1 MTKKYQ
7 NKNEWLEAAREAAT
21 GINAGNAHRHASL
34 WKRWMGEDIRFPQK
48 DQYLEGLR
56 QNLLITAFPVLSS
69 ERANYVLRYLT
80 KQFFSESEYQLAAIQ
95 KIEDRITAAGEG
107 LYEEERLNLYEALKT
122 SIVPLGNFVAADWFT
137 QFEEFQKNGE
147 ATLAVFTLQNPHLE
161 GIPNN
166 EKQIVITLLDVYENF
181 LAFPILTIAEYLYS
195 KQERGD
201 SLSSEKVSEAL
212 NSGSVEKLTL
222 LKALSKYS
230 DIGSQVITTDR
241 VKLKGQTEPV
251 RGSITNWLKVY
262 RDELGIGRH
271 DAVTRAQFLYE
282 SINTK
287 KLPPEDREKVHAL
300 VRSLE
305 DEELL
310 AIDIKT
316 RSLIFFEEK
325 KIPQQTFQATQI
337 AGNKAATEGA
347 PQDLFERFAGTSS
360 PMQSATQPR
369 LEPRTKPANTLPTPL
384 YGVGTSKFGAVTQR
398 PEKTREEELGLLE
411 RIKKMKTAR
420 LPEIPPHERE
430 PGESLPLGKLTFSGS
445 QVFSGEKA
453 KQPSVSPQTMMVAPD
468 SSPSTMLV
476 ADQERTPSW
485 SNQKPTPPHAI
496 SVQAFP
502 QKRIAPLAPEAQP
515 VASKR
520 VSSPA
525 SVFRIKPNR
534 E

>member
-1 MTKKYQ
+1 MVQYQ
-7 NKNEWLEAAREAAT
+7 NKNEWLEGAREAAT
-21 GINAGNAHRHASL
+21 HMNAADAY
-34 WKRWMGEDIRFPQK
+34 KIIRTWPEFIGQPIELPQN
-48 DQYLEGLR
+48 DQYMEGLR
-56 QNLLITAFPVLSS
+56 QNLLLTAFAVLN
-69 ERANYVLRYLT
+69 EEQAVAVLRVLT
-80 KQFFSESEYQLAAIQ
+80 KQFFAKSEYQLPPQQ
-95 KIEDRITAAGEG
+95 KIEDRLVVAGYG
-107 LYEEERLNLYEALKT
+107 FYEEERLRLQGALRASAA
-122 SIVPLGNFVAADWFT
+122 SIGGKLLQEWLSNFESFRPAREERKV
-137 QFEEFQKNGE
+137 EEFLLQSFDGVSAAKAEQVLLGE
-147 ATLAVFTLQNPHLE
+147 VLRVYDSYLQYPVFNIYDYAVLE
-161 GIPNN
+161 GT
-166 EKQIVITLLDVYENF
+166 VIQAQRLDVLQEN
-181 LAFPILTIAEYLYS
+181 
-195 KQERGD
+195 
-201 SLSSEKVSEAL
+201 
-212 NSGSVEKLTL
+212 NSVEKLTL